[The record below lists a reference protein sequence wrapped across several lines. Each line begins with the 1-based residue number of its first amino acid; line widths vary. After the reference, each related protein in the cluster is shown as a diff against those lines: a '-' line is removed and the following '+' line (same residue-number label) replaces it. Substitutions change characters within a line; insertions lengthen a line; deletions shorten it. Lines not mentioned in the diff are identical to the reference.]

1 MTGITATSPSR
12 PPLGGPRLPPE
23 EEEDGHRQDLVDD
36 SPEPPEDD
44 ERLVR
49 LAEELE
55 LLSEVDGPKDLF

>member
-1 MTGITATSPSR
+1 MTGTTATSPTR

-23 EEEDGHRQDLVDD
+23 EEDGRRQDLVDD

-55 LLSEVDGPKDLF
+55 LLSETDGPKDLF